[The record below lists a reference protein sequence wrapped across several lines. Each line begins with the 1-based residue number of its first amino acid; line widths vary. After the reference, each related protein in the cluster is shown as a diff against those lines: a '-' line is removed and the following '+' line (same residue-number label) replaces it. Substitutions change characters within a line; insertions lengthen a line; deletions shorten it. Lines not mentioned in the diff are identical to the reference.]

1 MQGPRSGHL
10 IICNIVLQEIE
21 REDQAWEQSRKSK
34 PKHGRNLAEEEAEC
48 PFRVLL
54 KIPAI
59 QFFQPMYDIQHYSTR
74 ACP

>member
-34 PKHGRNLAEEEAEC
+34 PKHGRNLAEEEAAKS
-48 PFRVLL
+48 PT
-54 KIPAI
+54 K
-59 QFFQPMYDIQHYSTR
+59 
-74 ACP
+74 ACPEIDSSSKTKPKTNAPSGFY